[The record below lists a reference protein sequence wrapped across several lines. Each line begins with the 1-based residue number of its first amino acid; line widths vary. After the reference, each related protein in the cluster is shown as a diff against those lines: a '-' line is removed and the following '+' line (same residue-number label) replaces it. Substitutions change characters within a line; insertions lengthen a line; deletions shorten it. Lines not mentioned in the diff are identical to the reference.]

1 MKSCLKFLECCSDFI
16 SLATV
21 FYVSTRQFFSFL
33 TSFYQCFLGKPI
45 YAMSMYR
52 HVGVTGQVAL
62 NEYLKQ
68 VSNLKWSVKLCFGKV
83 HFDASIHRS
92 GRVRDFQNGVSKI
105 FRLRYLFILHRIF
118 FVCCAAYLIKIEFC
132 TLKKNIFRIMH
143 LSVVFLVGLKSK

>member
-1 MKSCLKFLECCSDFI
+1 MLFWFYLSGHCVLCIYKTIFL
-16 SLATV
+16 
-21 FYVSTRQFFSFL
+21 FL

-45 YAMSMYR
+45 YAMYR
-52 HVGVTGQVAL
+52 HVGGSGQVAL

-132 TLKKNIFRIMH
+132 ILKKKIFRIMH